1 LNALSLNS
9 NIDRQSRLET
19 DLACGRAPGKIQG
32 GSLMNMRAMRRF
44 ILSAFITI
52 ACAAL
57 ASAQDAGQV
66 LRVTVGYNTLK
77 NSVEMSAEKRAK
89 VNQLGEMAKA
99 AGSAAKYGE
108 ALKHLYHA
116 MALMRGTEWT
126 PARALASALNLRVDR
141 AMLEPSQSVAVRLK
155 QIYSLDER
163 LEGKLTG
170 SIALLKM
177 TGDEPVKVLKT
188 IDAINPDFISS
199 QFAPEITVPD
209 VEAGNYRIALTL
221 KQAAGDSITKTA
233 TVHIE
238 RGLAAQ
244 VIRAASRATDLA
256 ERLKAKGED
265 ALAAALPSAQY
276 RISLFDRAN
285 ASEIS
290 FERINFGEELKEAS
304 AMLSALEAGRDPF
317 ATRRGDFKKA
327 YRSKVDNTL
336 QPYRIFA
343 PASYDGSKPLPLI
356 IALHGMGGN
365 ENSYFDSY
373 ANGAFKAEAETRGY
387 IVACPKGREPA
398 SMYLG
403 SAEKDVM
410 DVIAEVRRDYRIDT
424 DRIYMTGHSMGGFG
438 SWSIAMNH
446 PEVFAAIAPVA
457 GGGNPLTLAKI
468 AHVPQL
474 VVHGDNDKT
483 VPVERSRV
491 MVGAAK
497 KSGAQVKYIEVPGGS
512 HIDVVV
518 PTFKVVFDWFDAHR
532 RAKAEAKAGAA
543 GAKTN

>member
-1 LNALSLNS
+1 
-9 NIDRQSRLET
+9 
-19 DLACGRAPGKIQG
+19 
-32 GSLMNMRAMRRF
+32 MNQAVMRRLVLAAL
-44 ILSAFITI
+44 ILT
-52 ACAAL
+52 ACAGL
-57 ASAQDAGQV
+57 AAAQDAGQV
-66 LRVTVGYNTLK
+66 LRVSVGYNTLK
-77 NSVEMSAEKRAK
+77 NSVEMSPEKRAE
-89 VNQLGEMAKA
+89 VDRLGEKAKQA
-99 AGSAAKYGE
+99 NSARKYGE

-116 MALMRGTEWT
+116 MALMRGAEWT
-126 PARALASALNLRVDR
+126 PARALGSALSLKVDR

-163 LEGKLTG
+163 PEGKLTG

-177 TGDEPVKVLKT
+177 TGDQPVKVLKN
-188 IDAINPDFISS
+188 IDPISPDFISS
-199 QFAPEITVPD
+199 PFAPEVTIPE
-209 VEAGNYRIALTL
+209 VEAGNYRIAVTL
-221 KQAAGDSITKTA
+221 KPAAGDPIVKTA

-244 VIRAASRATDLA
+244 VARARSRAADLA
-256 ERLKAKGED
+256 ERLKARGDD
-265 ALAAALPSAQY
+265 ALALALPSAQY
-276 RISLFDRAN
+276 RVSLFDQAD
-285 ASEIS
+285 ASEIN
-290 FERINFGEELKEAS
+290 FERINFGGELKEAE

-317 ATRRGDFKKA
+317 AARRGDFKKA

-336 QPYRIFA
+336 QPYRIFV
-343 PASYDGSKPLPLI
+343 PAGYDGSKPFPLI

-373 ANGAFKAEAETRGY
+373 ANGAFKAEAEARGY

-403 SAEKDVM
+403 AAEKDVM
-410 DVIAEVRRDYRIDT
+410 DVIAEVRRDYRIDP
-424 DRIYMTGHSMGGFG
+424 DRVYMTGHSMGGFG

-457 GGGNPLTLAKI
+457 GGGNPLTLPKI
-468 AHVPQL
+468 THVPQL

-491 MVGAAK
+491 MVEAAK
-497 KSGAQVKYIEVPGGS
+497 KIGTEVKYVEVPGGS

-518 PTFKVVFDWFDAHR
+518 PTFKDVFDWFDAHH
-532 RAKAEAKAGAA
+532 RAKPEVKAGAA